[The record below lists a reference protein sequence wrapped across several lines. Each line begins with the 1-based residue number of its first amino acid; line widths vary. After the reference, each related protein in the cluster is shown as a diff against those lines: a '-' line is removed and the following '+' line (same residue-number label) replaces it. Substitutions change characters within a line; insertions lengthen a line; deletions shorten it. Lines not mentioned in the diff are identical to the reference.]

1 MVEEIVKKM
10 LEKAKEVMRNAYCP
24 YSHFYVGACVL
35 GDDGNLYA
43 GCNIENAS
51 YRVTQ
56 CAESSAVGGMVSHG
70 SKRIKKVVVVA
81 DSDRI
86 AVPCGACRQQLR
98 EFCEDDVEIHMFN
111 NKGDHDVMTIDEL
124 LVKSFGSEFLEE

>member
-1 MVEEIVKKM
+1 MVDSMIDQM
-10 LEKAKEVMRNAYCP
+10 LEKAKIAMKNAYCP
-24 YSHFYVGACVL
+24 YSHFSVGACVL
-35 GDDGNLYA
+35 GDDGNMYA

-81 DSDRI
+81 DSEDI
-86 AVPCGACRQQLR
+86 VTPCGACRQQLR
-98 EFCEDDVEIHMFN
+98 ELCDGNVEVHMFN
-111 NKGDHDVMTIDEL
+111 NKGDHDVMTMDEL
-124 LVKSFGSEFLEE
+124 LVKSFGPEFLKE

>member
-1 MVEEIVKKM
+1 MSDDIVQQM
-10 LEKAKEVMRNAYCP
+10 LAKAREAMRNAYCP

-70 SKRIKKVVVVA
+70 AKRIKKVVVVA
-81 DSDRI
+81 DSELI
-86 AVPCGACRQQLR
+86 PSPCGACRQQLR
-98 EFCEDDVEIHMFN
+98 ELCSADVEVHMFN

-124 LVKSFGSEFLEE
+124 LVKSFGPEFLKE